1 MKKLLLPL
9 SIFCSLSVI
18 NSVSLACV
26 GFTGTW
32 TCHDLDGSKIYSN
45 IRGYPTTAVVEQKK
59 EEFVMGTF
67 VIDGGS
73 YILADR
79 STVKSSYSGQCLS
92 EAQMNLNI
100 TQEFINF
107 GRSNFAYTKSTYDL
121 ISEQQMNLTIEQ
133 TNTMSPQV
141 KKRTINCTK

>member
-1 MKKLLLPL
+1 MKKLLLNV
-9 SIFCSLSVI
+9 SIFY
-18 NSVSLACV
+18 SVSVLQSAAFACV
-26 GFTGTW
+26 GFTGQW
-32 TCHDLDGSKIYSN
+32 VCHDLDGSKIYSN
-45 IRGYPTTAVVEQKK
+45 IRGYATTAVVEQKK

-92 EAQMNLNI
+92 EIQMNLQI

-141 KKRTINCTK
+141 KKRTIPCTK